1 MCPTTVGGY
10 GTAGV
15 PRIPWL
21 DAITPLRPP
30 APLPHHTWE
39 VEGSVPVRTPLER
52 LALVCLGLLM
62 FSLPPAAPV
71 AQAVPAYRMVAG
83 GVALMDRTLPAA
95 GLDRLPAARP
105 LDLAFGLASRDPEE
119 LAAAVRAM
127 YDPRSRSY
135 RHFLS
140 PSQYDARFGPDPR
153 SVQALRGWLL
163 GQGMVVAP
171 WNGGHVLEARGDV
184 AHIEAAF
191 RVRMLRYRPVATASI
206 AGLPVT
212 HGSTAA
218 STSHYLSDVWPSLPA
233 SLAPAVLGVAGLDE
247 SEQPAPLV
255 RLCCPPHARAADSGS
270 GRGTGGGM
278 TPVQLQTAYDY
289 APLYAAGLHGEGL
302 TVALVELAPYDLSD
316 VQAYADQYGVSPKIV
331 DHAVDGGAGG
341 QASSSEAALDIEE
354 VGSSVPAATISV
366 YSAPNTNGVGLLAAY
381 NALAQ
386 AGEAQVVALTWNTCE
401 PVARLVPGFV
411 EAQHV
416 ALTQMVAEGMS
427 VVGSS
432 DDSGAFSC
440 GASGQSSFYGQVA
453 VSLPASDPYV
463 LGVGGTVMTLGPG
476 DTIASETA
484 WSCPG
489 TQSGCGSDRGP
500 AGEGSGGGVSI
511 LFGPGGL
518 NDAGLSWQAGPGVK
532 NDYST
537 GFRQVPDV
545 SLSGTFTDGPDR
557 SYSFYYQG
565 RWQTGGGT
573 SAATPMW
580 AALLALTDQY
590 LVAHHQLRLGWPNP
604 IVYHAANNPGPYT
617 PFHDITSG
625 GNLYYQ
631 ATPGWDYTSGWGSPD
646 AYQFVQAVAAVA
658 PLDPQYLPSST
669 ATATVPPPTISPTAT
684 ASPTPTSQP
693 GSSSATGRS
702 AAAPGATATVPATS
716 PTRSVVMPTATRAP
730 RTTPARAVPF
740 IVAVPRS
747 STATPTTPQP
757 TPCITAGLGNGG
769 FESGTLRCWLA
780 GGTPPPQVTL
790 SSHRGG
796 RYGALLR
803 SPAPG
808 TAPVALSQAFVQ
820 VSGGRPTLHV
830 RYWLSRSVPM
840 CVSTANCPGL
850 PPFLPP
856 EASVLDATGRQVAKA
871 TLLPE
876 HLRTWSELVLFL
888 PASSTPARYTVQIGV
903 PAQPAPTAVL
913 LYLDDITA
921 GP

>member
-1 MCPTTVGGY
+1 MC
-10 GTAGV
+10 
-15 PRIPWL
+15 
-21 DAITPLRPP
+21 
-30 APLPHHTWE
+30 APFI
-39 VEGSVPVRTPLER
+39 R
-52 LALVCLGLLM
+52 LALVCLGLLG
-62 FSLPPAAPV
+62 FSLTPALPIAR
-71 AQAVPAYRMVAG
+71 AVPSYRVIAG
-83 GVALMDRTLPAA
+83 GEALSNHALPARS
-95 GLDRLPAARP
+95 LDRLPATRS
-105 LDLAFGLASRDPEE
+105 LDLAFGLASRDPRGLAEE
-119 LAAAVRAM
+119 VRAI
-127 YDPRSRSY
+127 YDPHSPSY
-135 RHFLS
+135 RHFLT
-140 PSQYDARFGPDPR
+140 PFQYDELFGPEPR
-153 SVQALRGWLL
+153 AVEALRGWLG

-171 WNGGHVLEARGDV
+171 WNGGHVIEARGAV
-184 AHIEAAF
+184 AHIDAALH
-191 RVRMLRYRPVATASI
+191 VRMLRYRPLPSTPIV
-206 AGLPVT
+206 GLPAARVPL
-212 HGSTAA
+212 AA
-218 STSHYLSDVWPSLPA
+218 SLGHYLSDVWPSLPA
-233 SLAPAVLGVAGLDE
+233 SLAPTVLGVAGLDDL
-247 SEQPAPLV
+247 SSPHPSSGLAHPL
-255 RLCCPPHARAADSGS
+255 HARPAGSDS
-270 GRGTGGGM
+270 GRGPGGGM
-278 TPVQLQTAYDY
+278 TPGQLQAAYDY

-302 TVALVELAPYDLSD
+302 TIALVELAPYQLSD
-316 VQAYADQYGVSPKIV
+316 VQAYASQYGVSPTIV

-341 QASSSEAALDIEE
+341 QASSLEATLDIEE
-354 VGSSVPAATISV
+354 VSTSVPAATISV
-366 YSAPNTNGVGLLAAY
+366 YSAPNNNGVGLLAAY

-386 AGEAQVVALTWNTCE
+386 AGDAQVVALTWNTCE

-411 EAQHV
+411 EAQHA

-427 VVGSS
+427 VVASS

-453 VSLPASDPYV
+453 VSLPASDPYA

-476 DTIASETA
+476 DTIAAETA
-484 WSCPG
+484 WGCPA
-489 TQSGCGSDRGP
+489 TQSGCSDDRGP

-518 NDAGLSWQAGPGVK
+518 NDAGLSWQAGLGVK

-565 RWQTGGGT
+565 RWQTSGGT

-604 IVYHAANNPGPYT
+604 IVYHVANNPGPYT

-658 PLDPQYLPSST
+658 PPDPRYLPSNT
-669 ATATVPPPTISPTAT
+669 ATATLPVLTV
-684 ASPTPTSQP
+684 SPTPTSQT
-693 GSSSATGRS
+693 STSSATGRS
-702 AAAPGATATVPATS
+702 AAPTATAATPRATAPAGPVT
-716 PTRSVVMPTATRAP
+716 PPVRTPTATRIP
-730 RTTPARAVPF
+730 RATPARAVAF
-740 IVAVPRS
+740 IVTLPR
-747 STATPTTPQP
+747 STATPTVTPSP
-757 TPCITAGLGNGG
+757 TTPRSIPCLATGLGNSG

-790 SSHRGG
+790 SSRRSG

-808 TAPVALSQAFVQ
+808 TAPVAISQAFVQ
-820 VSGGRPTLHV
+820 ASGGRPTLHV
-830 RYWLSRSVPM
+830 RYWLSRSVPV
-840 CVSTANCPGL
+840 CISAANCPGL

-856 EASVLDATGRQVAKA
+856 QASVFDAAGRQVARA

-876 HLRTWSELVLFL
+876 HLRTWSELALFL
-888 PASSTPARYTVQIGV
+888 PVSSTPVRYTLQIGV
-903 PAQPAPTAVL
+903 SAQPAPTSVL
-913 LYLDDITA
+913 LYLDDIADTPA